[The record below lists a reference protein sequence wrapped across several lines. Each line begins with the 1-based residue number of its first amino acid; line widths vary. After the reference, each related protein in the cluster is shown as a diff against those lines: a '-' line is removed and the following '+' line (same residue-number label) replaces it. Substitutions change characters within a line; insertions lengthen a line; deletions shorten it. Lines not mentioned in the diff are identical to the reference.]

1 MTKNNIAFKQ
11 FSNPENIKIFF
22 QMILKSDFFNDNNN
36 ENIVNLNDKEKYKNQ
51 MDKLIN
57 LGFGDEE
64 KNLKVLVE
72 CKGDVQ
78 SSVEKLFDLIG

>member
-1 MTKNNIAFKQ
+1 MTKNNIALKQ
-11 FSNPENIKIFF
+11 FSNPENIKIYF

>member
-22 QMILKSDFFNDNNN
+22 QMILKSDFFNGNNN

-51 MDKLIN
+51 MDELIN

>member
-1 MTKNNIAFKQ
+1 MTKNNIALKQ
-11 FSNPENIKIFF
+11 FSNPENIKIYF

-36 ENIVNLNDKEKYKNQ
+36 ENIINLNNKEKYKNQ

-64 KNLKVLVE
+64 KNLKVLIE
-72 CKGDVQ
+72 CNGDVQ

>member
-22 QMILKSDFFNDNNN
+22 QMILKSDFFNGNNN